1 MSLLQKYIYLAV
13 KEFAMLAL
21 HADPDTA
28 LEEMALIPDVVT
40 DIKTRWKLSDVIIM
54 GDLNAGC
61 SYASKSG
68 LAKSP
73 LKAAQ
78 YHWLISDRTD
88 TTAGDSFCAYDR

>member
-1 MSLLQKYIYLAV
+1 MLEI

-28 LEEMALIPDVVT
+28 LAEMALIPDVVT

-61 SYASKSG
+61 SYASKSA
-68 LAKSP
+68 LARSPLRKSP
-73 LKAAQ
+73 
-78 YHWLISDRTD
+78 YEWLISDSMD
-88 TTAGDSFCAYDR
+88 TTISDSYCAYDR